1 MKRRRLISM
10 KRRLAKR
17 QRQEAAQ
24 RAAQIEETL
33 RTKLLKDRNG
43 ARYWALPQVSAAPAE
58 ATTEAAA
65 LAPTE
70 RCDPKETYNENHD
83 PNELLQDE
91 MQTTAP
97 GQAQTYSPFL
107 LAMQEGEDR

>member
-1 MKRRRLISM
+1 M
-10 KRRLAKR
+10 KRRLAK
-17 QRQEAAQ
+17 RQEAAQ
-24 RAAQIEETL
+24 RAAQLEETL

-43 ARYWALPQVSAAPAE
+43 ARYCALAQMSAAPAE

-70 RCDPKETYNENHD
+70 SCDPKETYNENRD

-97 GQAQTYSPFL
+97 GQAQTYSPFF
-107 LAMQEGEDR
+107 LAKKERIDRE

>member
-1 MKRRRLISM
+1 M

-17 QRQEAAQ
+17 QEAAQ
-24 RAAQIEETL
+24 HAAQLEETL

-65 LAPTE
+65 LAPSESCVPAIPRRRTTRTATPTSCCKT
-70 RCDPKETYNENHD
+70 RCRPRLPARLRHI
-83 PNELLQDE
+83 PH
-91 MQTTAP
+91 
-97 GQAQTYSPFL
+97 SF
-107 LAMQEGEDR
+107 